1 MAQRS
6 SPILPLTRGIG
17 AVSPVNVGGPGSA
30 EEAFRRQQGVLQRLL
45 SGLGGGNNV
54 SLEDLARSQFRDR
67 QDLMTGLESA
77 GSSRSG
83 SGQSI
88 DITGQSNQ
96 ILPPGFSSTDLTPI
110 PGSIGMSEVPVTGAP
125 DIMPSFITTDD
136 PTGFSI
142 LTPRGQASLAEFGR
156 MFAPVETPR
165 ERKERAA
172 KGEAFRRSEDAIG
185 GTLFGDAVDVTPAE
199 AQETAGILTDLITGS
214 ASRGGAE
221 TAATDGKE
229 SGTNVQGDVTDITDQ
244 PDDLVETDPRFGAE
258 TATGSGGQ
266 TTEQKKTNL
275 YADLMKQ
282 SLDSYKTLLGKAPSE
297 AKTMEEYKKEFS
309 DATGIDITGQPDNS
323 AALTAF
329 GLALMQ
335 NKAGKG
341 FDVGELLSET
351 GKAGE
356 KALPLMAQARKEAR
370 EAQIAAGQYALGAS
384 KEDKAARAKAL
395 DEATKYLINR
405 RDTIMTQMADRRNQ
419 LDDQAS
425 KREHDREMRAIEMGF
440 KNKIEA
446 TKAQAAAE
454 KAAREGRKIDSQ
466 YFETPEYTNFK
477 IRIGFTDD
485 GSRPVFANA
494 KRDGVNIANA
504 YVKAQR
510 AQEAMGRLDKLLTE
524 IETSGMPSGQILFDR
539 GKDILIAL
547 GADPDAFYKDKGVSP
562 EDQANAI
569 LNVLIMENKRFATQ
583 ETGNGISNQDRNDLA
598 ESFGKPG
605 QLAANPRAARVKLA
619 ELRSIFDAPLRSL
632 EQQLT
637 DFYTLEDMYAD
648 AETFAATTARMDEVL
663 AASPYGQIPN
673 EAGDDGIIRFAQG
686 EY

>member
-1 MAQRS
+1 
-6 SPILPLTRGIG
+6 
-17 AVSPVNVGGPGSA
+17 
-30 EEAFRRQQGVLQRLL
+30 
-45 SGLGGGNNV
+45 
-54 SLEDLARSQFRDR
+54 
-67 QDLMTGLESA
+67 
-77 GSSRSG
+77 
-83 SGQSI
+83 
-88 DITGQSNQ
+88 
-96 ILPPGFSSTDLTPI
+96 
-110 PGSIGMSEVPVTGAP
+110 
-125 DIMPSFITTDD
+125 
-136 PTGFSI
+136 
-142 LTPRGQASLAEFGR
+142 
-156 MFAPVETPR
+156 
-165 ERKERAA
+165 
-172 KGEAFRRSEDAIG
+172 
-185 GTLFGDAVDVTPAE
+185 
-199 AQETAGILTDLITGS
+199 
-214 ASRGGAE
+214 
-221 TAATDGKE
+221 
-229 SGTNVQGDVTDITDQ
+229 
-244 PDDLVETDPRFGAE
+244 
-258 TATGSGGQ
+258 
-266 TTEQKKTNL
+266 
-275 YADLMKQ
+275 
-282 SLDSYKTLLGKAPSE
+282 
-297 AKTMEEYKKEFS
+297 
-309 DATGIDITGQPDNS
+309 
-323 AALTAF
+323 
-329 GLALMQ
+329 
-335 NKAGKG
+335 
-341 FDVGELLSET
+341 
-351 GKAGE
+351 
-356 KALPLMAQARKEAR
+356 MAQARKEAR

-395 DEATKYLINR
+395 DEATKYLVNR
-405 RDTIMTQMADRRNQ
+405 RDTIMTQMANRRNQ
-419 LDDQAS
+419 LDDAAAQR
-425 KREHDREMRAIEMGF
+425 KHDREVKAIEMGF
-440 KNKIEA
+440 KNQIEA
-446 TKAQAAAE
+446 TKARAAAE
-454 KAAREGRKIDSQ
+454 KAAREGKKIDSQ

-547 GADPDAFYKDKGVSP
+547 GADPDDFYKDKGVSP